1 MLASFSQNNVFVD
14 MLIIFAWIIWFWLLI
29 TVFSDLFRD
38 HKLSG
43 WAKVAWIIFVIV
55 LPFLGVFIYLIARGH
70 GMQERAVAE
79 QKAAQ
84 ASFQEYVQE
93 TAGTTTADQLAKLGE
108 LHDKGQ
114 LTDEE
119 FAAQKRRVLDE
130 G

>member
-119 FAAQKRRVLDE
+119 FAAQKAKVLAA
-130 G
+130 

>member
-1 MLASFSQNNVFVD
+1 MIASSFGQGEVLLD
-14 MLIIFAWIIWFWLLI
+14 MLLLFAFIIWFWLLI

-38 HKLSG
+38 HKMSG
-43 WAKVAWIIFVIV
+43 WAKAAWIIFVIV
-55 LPFLGVFIYLIARGH
+55 VPYLGVFVYLIARGH
-70 GMQERAVAE
+70 GMQERAIAQ

-93 TAGTTTADQLAKLGE
+93 TAGTTTADQLAKLGQ

-119 FAAQKRRVLDE
+119 FAAQKAKILAA
-130 G
+130 